1 MSLRYCQNCGI
12 EIKRIPVS
20 VTGNVLEVEPHFCR
34 SCGQALVSPV
44 FVDSEWDSD
53 DLEVDSEF
61 DIYDFKNVQ
70 EIANIAIPENAKEL
84 TLEQLRKH
92 AVQAIWKRLTGIDP
106 FPDPE
111 TEAAVA
117 REHERQMQVFI
128 ERGTPPSM
136 ALPASHHQAGQRLA
150 DSLQKH
156 HLAWVNGLVSHVS
169 WTAEEVETYRPIVA
183 KFYYTIEPCDCDAVE
198 YVPSE
203 TAAGFLRRA

>member
-12 EIKRIPVS
+12 EIKRVPLG
-20 VTGNVLEVEPHFCR
+20 VTGDVLEVEPHFCR
-34 SCGQALVSPV
+34 SCGQALVSTV

-53 DLEVDSEF
+53 DLEDDSEF

-84 TLEQLRKH
+84 TLEQLRKY

-117 REHERQMQVFI
+117 KENERQMQVLI
-128 ERGTPPSM
+128 ERGTPP
-136 ALPASHHQAGQRLA
+136 ALLLPVSVNWKDQRSE
-150 DSLQKH
+150 DSVQKH
-156 HLAWVNGLVSHVS
+156 HLVWINGLVSHVS
-169 WTAEEVETYRPIVA
+169 WSEE
-183 KFYYTIEPCDCDAVE
+183 
-198 YVPSE
+198 
-203 TAAGFLRRA
+203 